1 MIFFFNVMGG
11 GGSFTIPGQRPV
23 MLNISTSDTGTNKFV
38 VVGVVG
44 VEIRT
49 KKKKKK
55 EEVITGIAKE
65 NIH

>member
-1 MIFFFNVMGG
+1 
-11 GGSFTIPGQRPV
+11 
-23 MLNISTSDTGTNKFV
+23 MLNISTSDTGIKKLV

-49 KKKKKK
+49 EEEEE